1 MTENNQLKPL
11 TTIDADNIKLTDVI
25 YLTDENCKFTAG
37 VGGFVMLDFDG
48 KHYDR
53 VDFFRAFPFS
63 EPDKFISVREP
74 YGKHREIGII
84 NDIAELS
91 SDAAELIR
99 EQMELR
105 YFTPKISRVYSAR
118 DKQGYS
124 TLDVETDRGRCKFTI
139 RGGTNAVT
147 RLNETRL
154 IFTDIEGNRF
164 EISDV
169 SALSKK
175 EQKRID
181 LYI

>member
-1 MTENNQLKPL
+1 MTQHDRLKPM

-25 YLTDENCKFTAG
+25 YLTGENCRFTAG
-37 VGGFVMLDFDG
+37 IGGFVMLDFDG
-48 KHYDR
+48 EHYDR

-63 EPDKFISVREP
+63 EPDRFISVREP
-74 YGKHREIGII
+74 FGKHREIGII
-84 NDIAELS
+84 DDIAQLS
-91 SDAAELIR
+91 NDAAELIR
-99 EQMELR
+99 KQLALR
-105 YFTPKISRVYSAR
+105 YFTPKISHVYSTR

-147 RLNETRL
+147 RLSETRL

-164 EISDV
+164 EISDI
-169 SALSKK
+169 SALTKK
-175 EQKRID
+175 EQKKID